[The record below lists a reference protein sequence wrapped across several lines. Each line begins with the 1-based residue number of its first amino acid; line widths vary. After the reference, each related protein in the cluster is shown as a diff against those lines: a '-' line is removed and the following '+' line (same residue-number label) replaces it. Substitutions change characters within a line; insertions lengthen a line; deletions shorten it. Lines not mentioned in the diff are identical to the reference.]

1 MQDFSGPFPVEVIT
15 RMAGV
20 PEDFRQQVR
29 HWIDKSLHRKPG
41 QIDLDDDNMQAN
53 IDSGMYYYGLVAER
67 RENPQDDMIS
77 RLIAA
82 EIPDDDGNMRKLD
95 DIEITGFT
103 TLLGGAGAET
113 VTKLVGSAVVEF
125 ASHPEQWQKLLDD
138 RSKIPAAVEE
148 LLRYVGPVQY
158 NVRYSIK
165 DVEVPSGTIPANKP
179 VFLMGAS
186 ANRDPRAFDDAET
199 FDIDRDRTQAQNL
212 GLGYGIHSCLG
223 AALAR
228 MESAIALEH
237 LLDFMPR
244 YEVDFDS
251 LRTRQHAERRRLPPR
266 AGEGAAVTPKD
277 RGRFRPVREQR
288 GLHGHHPRGVRSR
301 RRGLPA
307 RAAGRSHSRER
318 AADQRGRSAVPAAG
332 DRDRRRVTRA
342 SAIRLRARR
351 ISRRVVLGPDDR
363 RTLATLGHDASPSTC
378 PATARASTR
387 SPHWPTAAMRS
398 SRPCRPGDVLVG
410 HSGGGFDAT
419 LAADAAPDLVSHIVY
434 LAAALPREGRTYPEA
449 MAMRDSDE
457 ELARTSTPMSE
468 RCWAT

>member
-1 MQDFSGPFPVEVIT
+1 MTKPNLVFHPCSQDYFDNPYDVYARMREEAPLYYDEAEDFYALTRHEDVAAAFKDHESFSSARGCDLGMVRSPEDPPKSIIFMDPPDHRHMRSLLNKAFTPRSIQAQKDTVVELVKHYLDEADPENFDVVQDFSGPFPVEVIT

-53 IDSGMYYYGLVAER
+53 IDSGIYYYGLVQER
-67 RENPQDDMIS
+67 RQNPQDDMIS

-82 EIPDDDGNMRKLD
+82 EIPGPDGEMRSLD

-113 VTKLVGSAVVEF
+113 VTKLVGSAMVVF
-125 ASHPEQWQKLLDD
+125 AKHPDQWQKLLDD

-158 NVRYSIK
+158 NVRYTLRE
-165 DVEVPSGTIPANKP
+165 VTVPSGTIPAGKP

-186 ANRDPRAFDDAET
+186 ANRDPDAFTDGET
-199 FDIDRDRTQAQNL
+199 FDIDRDRLQAQNL

-244 YEVDFDS
+244 YEVDVDG
-251 LRTRQHAERRRLPPR
+251 LRRVNMQNV
-266 AGEGAAVTPKD
+266 AGFSHV
-277 RGRFRPVREQR
+277 PVR
-288 GLHGHHPRGVRSR
+288 
-301 RRGLPA
+301 
-307 RAAGRSHSRER
+307 
-318 AADQRGRSAVPAAG
+318 
-332 DRDRRRVTRA
+332 
-342 SAIRLRARR
+342 
-351 ISRRVVLGPDDR
+351 VL
-363 RTLATLGHDASPSTC
+363 S
-378 PATARASTR
+378 
-387 SPHWPTAAMRS
+387 
-398 SRPCRPGDVLVG
+398 
-410 HSGGGFDAT
+410 
-419 LAADAAPDLVSHIVY
+419 
-434 LAAALPREGRTYPEA
+434 
-449 MAMRDSDE
+449 
-457 ELARTSTPMSE
+457 
-468 RCWAT
+468 